1 MELPEPVTAVI
12 DEAIKYVYS
21 FGPLAEKTVVL
32 GKFFD
37 QDFGNC
43 LRNLYRHGVGDT
55 ASGGEKEER

>member
-32 GKFFD
+32 VPDVVKAQVAVVADGI
-37 QDFGNC
+37 GM
-43 LRNLYRHGVGDT
+43 DT
-55 ASGGEKEER
+55 ETVSYVLG